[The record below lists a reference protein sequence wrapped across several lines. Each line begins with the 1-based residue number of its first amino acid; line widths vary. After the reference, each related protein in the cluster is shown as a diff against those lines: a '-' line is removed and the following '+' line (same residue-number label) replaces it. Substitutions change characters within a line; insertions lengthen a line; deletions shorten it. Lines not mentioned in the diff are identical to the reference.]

1 MEVGMMIWGTG
12 LLFNI
17 LHDED
22 LREIRRASR
31 RKQIKL
37 QEEAKKEGKKGDE
50 EVKVEK
56 VYMMPKNLLF
66 QKVLYAHY
74 LFEWMEW
81 CGWWMMGGWGFT
93 PGRIFVVN
101 EIAVMLPRAI
111 QGKRWYVENF
121 GKEKVGGRNAVIP
134 YLL

>member
-1 MEVGMMIWGTG
+1 MIWGTG

-22 LREIRRASR
+22 LREIRRASK

-37 QEEAKKEGKKGDE
+37 QEEAKKEGRRGDE

-81 CGWWMMGGWGFT
+81 CGWWMMGGWGFV

-111 QGKRWYVENF
+111 QGKRWYVEKF
-121 GKEKVGGRNAVIP
+121 GKDKVGNRNAVIP

>member
-37 QEEAKKEGKKGDE
+37 QEEAKKQGKKGDE